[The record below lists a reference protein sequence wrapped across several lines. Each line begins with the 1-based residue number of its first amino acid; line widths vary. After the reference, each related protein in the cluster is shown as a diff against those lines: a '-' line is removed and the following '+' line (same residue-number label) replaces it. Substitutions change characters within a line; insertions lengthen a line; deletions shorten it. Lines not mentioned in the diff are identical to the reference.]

1 MKLTIISNYGHGAY
15 LSGDRLLSRQGHFKN
30 WLAKQDS
37 QYFDMV
43 AEEVMLDRDEVGV
56 DGESAAL
63 NMTDFLSAKSI
74 KTRGG
79 FVICQ
84 NQNTEAE
91 SFGFR
96 GLDFV
101 QPQYFKPASFIIKV
115 F

>member
-56 DGESAAL
+56 DVCSAEH
-63 NMTDFLSAKSI
+63 D
-74 KTRGG
+74 
-79 FVICQ
+79 
-84 NQNTEAE
+84 
-91 SFGFR
+91 
-96 GLDFV
+96 
-101 QPQYFKPASFIIKV
+101 
-115 F
+115 